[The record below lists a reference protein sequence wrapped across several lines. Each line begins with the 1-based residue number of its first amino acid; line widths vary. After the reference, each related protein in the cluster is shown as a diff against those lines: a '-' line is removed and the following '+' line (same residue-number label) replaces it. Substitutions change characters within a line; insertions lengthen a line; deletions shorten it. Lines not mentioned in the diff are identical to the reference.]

1 MVSEVSKAGDFY
13 HWPFFWKPLRK
24 IFTVLLFYCYLLKA
38 FCFVVR
44 VFLYEDNFFHTKTR
58 RARRNTKR
66 FMLIYNF
73 PHLFLQQNAV
83 LKFFSKKNWN
93 STYLFPHRNNHH
105 QKYIFFTRRR
115 EGHEGTQNDSC
126 RFITFP
132 HLFLQQNA
140 VLKFFSKKKLKFYLF
155 IPSPEYHHQKYIF
168 FHTKTQRARRNTKRF
183 MPIYNFPHLFLQQNA
198 VLKFFSKK
206 KLKFYLF
213 IPSAR

>member
-1 MVSEVSKAGDFY
+1 MQCWNSS
-13 HWPFFWKPLRK
+13 L
-24 IFTVLLFYCYLLKA
+24 
-38 FCFVVR
+38 
-44 VFLYEDNFFHTKTR
+44 
-58 RARRNTKR
+58 
-66 FMLIYNF
+66 
-73 PHLFLQQNAV
+73 
-83 LKFFSKKNWN
+83 KKNWN

-183 MPIYNFPHLFLQQNA
+183 MPIKTSPIYFSNKMQCWNSSLKKNWNSTYLFPHRNNHHQKYIFFTRRREGHEGTQNDSCRFIT
-198 VLKFFSKK
+198 L
-206 KLKFYLF
+206 YLF
-213 IPSAR
+213 ISSPE